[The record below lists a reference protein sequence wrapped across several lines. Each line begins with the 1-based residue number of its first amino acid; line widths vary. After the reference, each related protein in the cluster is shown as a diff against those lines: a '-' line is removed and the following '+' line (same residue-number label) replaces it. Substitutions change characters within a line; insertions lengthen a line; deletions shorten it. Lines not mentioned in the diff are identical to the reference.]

1 MKICHKNYNDDDLL
15 VPLYKVKD
23 LKMPKFINAFLSQVN
38 TDIIEVP
45 ILMLLKILKI
55 YSS

>member
-23 LKMPKFINAFLSQVN
+23 LKMPKFINAFLSQGTN
-38 TDIIEVP
+38 TDITRGTNF
-45 ILMLLKILKI
+45 
-55 YSS
+55 